1 MNGFYQWVR
10 NIVFYLLLM
19 SLLYQILPT
28 GAYKKYLKLVGGLIL
43 MIIALWPIAKITGIE
58 ADLSRL
64 LNMEQL
70 KINTMDFSA
79 QAQWSESTQNEV
91 VINQYS
97 RGVEQQVMAAF
108 ESSSLYPVSAN
119 VSLETNMDSQDFGKV
134 YSIDVQVVT
143 DGKDLVESQTEN
155 VSIQEIQIDPISPEK
170 GENVET
176 SSPAITWEVKAEID
190 EMERRLAQLFYVDQA
205 NVTVT
210 VVTKGGQ

>member
-1 MNGFYQWVR
+1 
-10 NIVFYLLLM
+10 M

-28 GAYKKYLKLVGGLIL
+28 GTYKKYLKLVGGLIL

-134 YSIDVQVVT
+134 YSIDVQVVI

>member
-1 MNGFYQWVR
+1 
-10 NIVFYLLLM
+10 M